1 MEYNCDVLIVGSGL
15 ASLNLA
21 INLKEDL
28 DILIVSNSKL
38 KDCNSYLAQGGI
50 TTIKNEDDKE
60 YFIKDT
66 LLAGENANDIETIKF
81 VADNADKSIQKLIK
95 LGVPFNRDENNNL
108 IYTKEAAHSTNR
120 ILYCDDS
127 SGKVIWKT
135 VFSHISSRKNIKIID
150 NVEIIDIK
158 SENNSC
164 YGAIGIDEN
173 NNIMEF
179 NSKITVLATGGIGG
193 LFKNSTNFNNI
204 KGIGVSIA
212 LRNNIKVKD
221 LEYIQMHPTAF
232 YSTSLDKR
240 FLISESVRGEGA
252 YIVND
257 IGERFVDEL
266 LPRNRVSE
274 AILKE
279 KKKRNIDFVYLDAR
293 HLGKEYLQNRFPKIY
308 NFCLENGYDMAKD
321 LIPIHPSQHYFMGGI
336 AVNTESKT
344 SMNNLYACGE
354 VSCTG
359 LHGKNRLASNSLL
372 EAVVF
377 SKSAAN
383 SINKEIDNKDLK
395 IINYTNNL
403 FEIKKENIKILID
416 TFKKIREDLSD
427 EFYSY

>member
-1 MEYNCDVLIVGSGL
+1 MTYNCDVLIIGSGL
-15 ASLNLA
+15 AALNLA
-21 INLKEDL
+21 INLDKSI

-50 TTIKNEDDKE
+50 TTIKDEKDKE
-60 YFIKDT
+60 LFIKDT
-66 LLAGENANDIETIKF
+66 LVAGENANDIETINF
-81 VADNADKSIQKLIK
+81 VSENANKSIQNLVK
-95 LGVPFNRDENNNL
+95 LGVPFNKDKNNNL

-135 VFSHISSRKNIKIID
+135 IFSHIINRKNIDIID
-150 NVEIIDIK
+150 NVEIVDIK
-158 SENNSC
+158 SENNNC

-173 NNIMEF
+173 KNIMNF

-212 LRNNIKVKD
+212 LRHNIKVKD

-232 YSTSLDKR
+232 YSTNSDKR

-257 IGERFVDEL
+257 IGERFVNEL
-266 LPRNRVSE
+266 LPRNKVSE
-274 AILKE
+274 RILKE
-279 KKKRNIDFVYLDAR
+279 KKNRNIDFVYLDAR
-293 HLGKEYLQNRFPKIY
+293 HLGKNYLQNRFPKIY
-308 NFCLENGYDMAKD
+308 NFCLENGYDMSKD

-336 AVNTESKT
+336 AVDKNSKT

-377 SKSAAN
+377 SESAAN
-383 SINKEIDNKDLK
+383 SINKEINSKDPK